1 MITKHKRIGGLVAAT
16 IAAAGLGAVTLAVP
30 GEAIAQQNATKPY
43 GCACLHNSKVDLKVS
58 YRYRWGDK
66 PWKTSSLTKGQT
78 DTVCWT
84 YKDAPKSPELEFQLD
99 TDLTGKTNWETFS
112 IPRAQSTAVQCK
124 AVPDQAHYHFGYV
137 KDSNKKKIQVYP
149 GKS

>member
-1 MITKHKRIGGLVAAT
+1 MIAKQRGRSGISAAVVAA
-16 IAAAGLGAVTLAVP
+16 ALGVVAVALP
-30 GEAIAQQNATKPY
+30 GESMAQQNMTKPY
-43 GCACLHNSKVDLKVS
+43 GCACLHNSKVDMKVK

-66 PWKTSSLTKGQT
+66 PWKGSTLAKGQT

-99 TDLTGKTNWETFS
+99 VDLTGNTKWETFS
-112 IPRAQSTAVQCK
+112 IPRAQSSAVACK
-124 AVPDQAHYHFGYV
+124 AVPDSAHYHFGYV
-137 KDSNKKKIQVYP
+137 KDSNKKKIQVYG